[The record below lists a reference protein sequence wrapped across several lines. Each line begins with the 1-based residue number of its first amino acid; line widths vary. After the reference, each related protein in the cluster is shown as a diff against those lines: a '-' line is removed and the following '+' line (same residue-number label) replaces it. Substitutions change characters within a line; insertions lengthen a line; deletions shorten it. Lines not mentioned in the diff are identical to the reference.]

1 MPFMPSIS
9 MTRREFIG
17 AGAAASVLAL
27 ASARAQAGKMYVSL
41 NGALIAG
48 KNVGWPDSARLA
60 ARLGFGGIDWSLG
73 PAKTA
78 GLDATKAL
86 FAELKIRPTIVGLPI
101 NAGRGDEPAF
111 QTALGPLAE
120 DAKFCAAVGCTKMM
134 VVLSP
139 TSPTP
144 KAEYLPMF
152 RTRMQSVAKILEQ
165 SNIRLGLEFLGVQS
179 FRMAPAGQPPRNE
192 FVWKMNEAVALA
204 REIGGN
210 VGVVLDAWH
219 WHHAGGT
226 VQDILDAGKS
236 RIIHIHVSD
245 ARQQPPEDVRD
256 NQRLMPGEGVINLD
270 GFFKALQTIGYDDG
284 ISPEPLGRITPE
296 MTAEEGAKLGL
307 DTTLAEMRKAGVA

>member
-1 MPFMPSIS
+1 MPFMPSIP

-152 RTRMQSVAKILEQ
+152 RTRMQSVAKVLEQ

>member
-1 MPFMPSIS
+1 